1 VGVFICWSGTNSRSH
16 RLAEILR
23 DRIPDILQTAEPFV
37 SDVDVGAGAPWM
49 NQLTKAL
56 EEKRFGILCITPENQ
71 ENPWIHFEAGA
82 LWKADEERR
91 VCPLLYD
98 IRPAEISGPLSQ
110 LQAKQ
115 FSKSGFLAVMK
126 EVNRRGCSFS
136 IEERVLERTF
146 ERVWSEIEAEVSKI
160 KVPAVPLKKT
170 RDSREMIEEI
180 LTIVRSLQCARQE
193 EKESAK
199 YEAIQAAIRRVL
211 SSGAVPEGGYPP
223 SSLSTLITGSPVN
236 LDSLKPIYGRDSS
249 DETDKNTKS

>member
-1 VGVFICWSGTNSRSH
+1 
-16 RLAEILR
+16 LAEILR

-126 EVNRRGCSFS
+126 EVNRRGCLVS

-146 ERVWSEIEAEVSKI
+146 ERVWPEIEAEVSKI
-160 KVPAVPLKKT
+160 KVPAVPQKKT
-170 RDSREMIEEI
+170 RESREMIEEI
-180 LTIVRSLQCARQE
+180 LTIVRSLQRAYQE
-193 EKESAK
+193 ENDPAK
-199 YEAIQAAIRRVL
+199 SQHEAIQAAIRRGL
-211 SSGAVPEGGYPP
+211 SGTAIGRA
-223 SSLSTLITGSPVN
+223 VN
-236 LDSLKPIYGRDSS
+236 LGNLGTPFYGRDPS
-249 DETDKNTKS
+249 DKADENTKS